1 MTVYGSKFMFRATR
15 NPVERIPAVCMKEK
29 SKGGRPPKSASEK
42 LKERLTVK
50 MAAADYYALRGKA
63 RAAGLTWA
71 EYARTALSRSVVR
84 QRLTAEQMTLL
95 RQLAGMANNLNQL
108 ARKANSAGYVQAAAE
123 CTALIEKIDTLIDQI
138 NE

>member
-1 MTVYGSKFMFRATR
+1 MDIMKK
-15 NPVERIPAVCMKEK
+15 NP
-29 SKGGRPPKSASEK
+29 KGGRPPKSASEK

-71 EYARTALSRSVVR
+71 EYARTALSRSVVRQQIIIMNR

>member
-1 MTVYGSKFMFRATR
+1 MDIMKK
-15 NPVERIPAVCMKEK
+15 NP
-29 SKGGRPPKSASEK
+29 KGGRPPKSASEK

-95 RQLAGMANNLNQL
+95 RVFNKSSMLKHRTKAGM
-108 ARKANSAGYVQAAAE
+108 RGKHRR
-123 CTALIEKIDTLIDQI
+123 
-138 NE
+138 

>member
-1 MTVYGSKFMFRATR
+1 MKK
-15 NPVERIPAVCMKEK
+15 NP
-29 SKGGRPPKSASEK
+29 KGGRPPKSASEK

-108 ARKANSAGYVQAAAE
+108 ARKANAGFASRDEV
-123 CTALIEKIDTLIDQI
+123 TRALRMLDRVYELMYQLSQQSWQ
-138 NE
+138 

>member
-1 MTVYGSKFMFRATR
+1 MDIMKK
-15 NPVERIPAVCMKEK
+15 NP
-29 SKGGRPPKSASEK
+29 KGGRPPKSASEK

-50 MAAADYYALRGKA
+50 MAARDYYAPA
-63 RAAGLTWA
+63 RQGAGGRSHLGRIRPDGA
-71 EYARTALSRSVVR
+71 LKERRPPAPHGRTDDPA
-84 QRLTAEQMTLL
+84 L

>member
-1 MTVYGSKFMFRATR
+1 MDIMKK
-15 NPVERIPAVCMKEK
+15 NP
-29 SKGGRPPKSASEK
+29 KGGRPPKSASEK

-84 QRLTAEQMTLL
+84 QRLTAEQMTL
-95 RQLAGMANNLNQL
+95 AGMANNLNQL

>member
-1 MTVYGSKFMFRATR
+1 MFRVPR
-15 NPVERIPAVCMKEK
+15 NPCRFIPLVSNGYNEKESQRRTSAQIRK
-29 SKGGRPPKSASEK
+29 RKAQGAADREDGRSRLLRPARQGAGGRSHLGRIRPDGA
-42 LKERLTVK
+42 LKER
-50 MAAADYYALRGKA
+50 RP
-63 RAAGLTWA
+63 
-71 EYARTALSRSVVR
+71 
-84 QRLTAEQMTLL
+84 EQMTLL

>member
-1 MTVYGSKFMFRATR
+1 
-15 NPVERIPAVCMKEK
+15 
-29 SKGGRPPKSASEK
+29 
-42 LKERLTVK
+42 

-123 CTALIEKIDTLIDQI
+123 CIALIEKIDTLIDQI

>member
-1 MTVYGSKFMFRATR
+1 MDIMKK
-15 NPVERIPAVCMKEK
+15 NPKD
-29 SKGGRPPKSASEK
+29 GRPPKSASEK

-63 RAAGLTWA
+63 RAAG
-71 EYARTALSRSVVR
+71 
-84 QRLTAEQMTLL
+84 LTAEQMTLL

>member
-1 MTVYGSKFMFRATR
+1 MDIMKK
-15 NPVERIPAVCMKEK
+15 NP
-29 SKGGRPPKSASEK
+29 KGGRPPKSASEK

-95 RQLAGMANNLNQL
+95 RVFNKSSMLKHRTKAGM
-108 ARKANSAGYVQAAAE
+108 RGKYRR
-123 CTALIEKIDTLIDQI
+123 
-138 NE
+138 

>member
-1 MTVYGSKFMFRATR
+1 MFRVPR
-15 NPVERIPAVCMKEK
+15 NPCRFIPLVSNGYNEKE
-29 SKGGRPPKSASEK
+29 SQRRTSPKSASEK

>member
-1 MTVYGSKFMFRATR
+1 MDIMKK
-15 NPVERIPAVCMKEK
+15 NP
-29 SKGGRPPKSASEK
+29 KGGRPPKSAGEK

-108 ARKANSAGYVQAAAE
+108 ARKANSPDMFRQRRSAQ
-123 CTALIEKIDTLIDQI
+123 L
-138 NE
+138 

>member
-1 MTVYGSKFMFRATR
+1 MDIMKK
-15 NPVERIPAVCMKEK
+15 NPKD
-29 SKGGRPPKSASEK
+29 GRPPKSASEK

-123 CTALIEKIDTLIDQI
+123 CTALIEKIG
-138 NE
+138 

>member
-1 MTVYGSKFMFRATR
+1 MDIMKK
-15 NPVERIPAVCMKEK
+15 NP
-29 SKGGRPPKSASEK
+29 KGGRPPKSASEK

-108 ARKANSAGYVQAAAE
+108 TRKAHREGVRLHYGQCQHLLLSMEN
-123 CTALIEKIDTLIDQI
+123 IIDHISL
-138 NE
+138 

>member
-1 MTVYGSKFMFRATR
+1 MEHDAGELR
-15 NPVERIPAVCMKEK
+15 VCMNVLMGQIGIDY
-29 SKGGRPPKSASEK
+29 SK
-42 LKERLTVK
+42 LTK
-50 MAAADYYALRGKA
+50 K
-63 RAAGLTWA
+63 
-71 EYARTALSRSVVR
+71 
-84 QRLTAEQMTLL
+84 EQMTLL

>member
-1 MTVYGSKFMFRATR
+1 MDIMKK
-15 NPVERIPAVCMKEK
+15 NP
-29 SKGGRPPKSASEK
+29 KGGRPPKSASEK

-50 MAAADYYALRGKA
+50 
-63 RAAGLTWA
+63 
-71 EYARTALSRSVVR
+71 SVVR

>member
-1 MTVYGSKFMFRATR
+1 MD
-15 NPVERIPAVCMKEK
+15 IMKK
-29 SKGGRPPKSASEK
+29 NLNGGRPPKSASEK

-108 ARKANSAGYVQAAAE
+108 ARKANAGFASRDEV
-123 CTALIEKIDTLIDQI
+123 TRALRMLDRVYELMYQLSQQSWQ
-138 NE
+138 

>member
-1 MTVYGSKFMFRATR
+1 MFRVPR
-15 NPVERIPAVCMKEK
+15 NPCRFIPLVSNGYNEKE
-29 SKGGRPPKSASEK
+29 SQRRTSAQIRK
-42 LKERLTVK
+42 RK
-50 MAAADYYALRGKA
+50 AQGAADREDGRSRLLRPAQA

-108 ARKANSAGYVQAAAE
+108 ARKANSAGYVQAATE

>member
-1 MTVYGSKFMFRATR
+1 MNVLMGQIGIDYSKLT
-15 NPVERIPAVCMKEK
+15 KE
-29 SKGGRPPKSASEK
+29 
-42 LKERLTVK
+42 
-50 MAAADYYALRGKA
+50 
-63 RAAGLTWA
+63 
-71 EYARTALSRSVVR
+71 
-84 QRLTAEQMTLL
+84 EQMTLL

>member
-1 MTVYGSKFMFRATR
+1 MDIMKK
-15 NPVERIPAVCMKEK
+15 NP
-29 SKGGRPPKSASEK
+29 KGGRPPKSASEK

-50 MAAADYYALRGKA
+50 MAAADY
-63 RAAGLTWA
+63 
-71 EYARTALSRSVVR
+71 YARTALSRSVVR

>member
-1 MTVYGSKFMFRATR
+1 MDIMKK
-15 NPVERIPAVCMKEK
+15 NP
-29 SKGGRPPKSASEK
+29 KGGRPPKSAGEK

-95 RQLAGMANNLNQL
+95 RVFNKSSMLKHRTKAGM
-108 ARKANSAGYVQAAAE
+108 RGKYRR
-123 CTALIEKIDTLIDQI
+123 
-138 NE
+138 

>member
-1 MTVYGSKFMFRATR
+1 MDIMKK
-15 NPVERIPAVCMKEK
+15 NP
-29 SKGGRPPKSASEK
+29 KGGRPPKSASEK

-95 RQLAGMANNLNQL
+95 RQLAGMANQL

>member
-1 MTVYGSKFMFRATR
+1 MDIMKK
-15 NPVERIPAVCMKEK
+15 NP
-29 SKGGRPPKSASEK
+29 KGGRPPKSASEK

-123 CTALIEKIDTLIDQI
+123 RTALIEKIDTLIDQI

>member
-29 SKGGRPPKSASEK
+29 NKGGRPPKSAGEK

-95 RQLAGMANNLNQL
+95 RQRAGMANNLNPL
-108 ARKANSAGYVQAAAE
+108 ARKANSTGYVQAEAE

>member
-1 MTVYGSKFMFRATR
+1 MDIMKK
-15 NPVERIPAVCMKEK
+15 NP
-29 SKGGRPPKSASEK
+29 KGGRPPKSASEK

-63 RAAGLTWA
+63 P
-71 EYARTALSRSVVR
+71 ALSRSVVR

>member
-1 MTVYGSKFMFRATR
+1 MDIMKK
-15 NPVERIPAVCMKEK
+15 NP
-29 SKGGRPPKSASEK
+29 KGGRPPKSASEK

-108 ARKANSAGYVQAAAE
+108 ARKANAGFASRDEV
-123 CTALIEKIDTLIDQI
+123 TRALRMLDRVYELMYQLSQQSWQ
-138 NE
+138 

>member
-1 MTVYGSKFMFRATR
+1 M
-15 NPVERIPAVCMKEK
+15 
-29 SKGGRPPKSASEK
+29 
-42 LKERLTVK
+42 K

-123 CTALIEKIDTLIDQI
+123 CIALIEKIDTLIDQI

>member
-1 MTVYGSKFMFRATR
+1 MFRGPETLADSSR
-15 NPVERIPAVCMKEK
+15 WSQMDIMKKNP
-29 SKGGRPPKSASEK
+29 KGGRPPKSASEK

-108 ARKANSAGYVQAAAE
+108 ARKANSAGYVQATAE

>member
-1 MTVYGSKFMFRATR
+1 MDIMKK
-15 NPVERIPAVCMKEK
+15 NPKD
-29 SKGGRPPKSASEK
+29 GRPPKSASEK

-84 QRLTAEQMTLL
+84 QRLTAEPMTLL

-123 CTALIEKIDTLIDQI
+123 YTALIEKIDTLIDQI

>member
-1 MTVYGSKFMFRATR
+1 MDIMKK
-15 NPVERIPAVCMKEK
+15 NP
-29 SKGGRPPKSASEK
+29 KGGRPPKSASEE

>member
-29 SKGGRPPKSASEK
+29 NKGGRPPKSAGEK

-63 RAAGLTWA
+63 RAAGLTC
-71 EYARTALSRSVVR
+71 RSRPGFSQGAFRPASASR
-84 QRLTAEQMTLL
+84 QNR
-95 RQLAGMANNLNQL
+95 
-108 ARKANSAGYVQAAAE
+108 
-123 CTALIEKIDTLIDQI
+123 
-138 NE
+138 